1 MRPQLNSGTLGRPS
15 ILDRTRSA
23 ASPLCYPGVMRPVE
37 ALYENGL
44 LRPAKPLNLRPGE
57 RVGVIVVRQA
67 DPSRWD
73 LARLAA
79 GSLEDSE
86 LATAG
91 LDGWAANLDHED
103 LG

>member
-1 MRPQLNSGTLGRPS
+1 
-15 ILDRTRSA
+15 
-23 ASPLCYPGVMRPVE
+23 MRPVE

-57 RVGVIVVRQA
+57 HVGVIVVRQA

-79 GSLEDSE
+79 TSTDDAE
-86 LATAG
+86 LADAG
-91 LDGWAANLDHED
+91 LEVWAADDWADDEHARSGHVVGTPRETSSTICQHLLKTICNAS
-103 LG
+103 

>member
-1 MRPQLNSGTLGRPS
+1 MDPTG
-15 ILDRTRSA
+15 SA
-23 ASPLCYPGVMRPVE
+23 VELLCYLVSMRPVE

-57 RVGVIVVRQA
+57 RVAVIVVRQA

-79 GSLEDSE
+79 TSTEDAE
-86 LATAG
+86 LAAAG

>member
-1 MRPQLNSGTLGRPS
+1 MDPAGSLVDLV
-15 ILDRTRSA
+15 
-23 ASPLCYPGVMRPVE
+23 CYLLAMRPVE

-67 DPSRWD
+67 DPARWD

-79 GSLEDSE
+79 TSAEDAE
-86 LATAG
+86 LAAVG
-91 LDGWAANLDHED
+91 MDDCAANLDHED

>member
-1 MRPQLNSGTLGRPS
+1 
-15 ILDRTRSA
+15 
-23 ASPLCYPGVMRPVE
+23 LCYLVGMRPVE

-79 GSLEDSE
+79 TPTEDVE
-86 LATAG
+86 LASAG
-91 LDGWAANLDHED
+91 LDDWAANLDRED